1 MGFTTIKQGNQQ
13 DTYYT
18 EYAVDTPADIAS
30 LPTERKYIKPGSVA
44 IVISTSDVYMLN
56 SHGEWVMI

>member
-13 DTYYT
+13 DAYYT

-30 LPTERKYIKPGSVA
+30 LPTDKKEVKSGSVA

-56 SHGEWVMI
+56 TQGEWVMI

>member
-1 MGFTTIKQGNQQ
+1 MGYTTIRQGNQQ

-18 EYAVDTPADIAS
+18 EYAVDTPADLDS
-30 LPTERKYIKPGSVA
+30 LPTKRTEVKPGSVA

-56 SHGEWVMI
+56 TQGKWVMI

>member
-1 MGFTTIKQGNQQ
+1 MGYTTLKQGNQQ

-18 EYAVDTPADIAS
+18 EYAGDTPADLAS
-30 LPTERKYIKPGSVA
+30 LPTEERYVKPGSVA

-56 SHGEWVMI
+56 SQREWVMI

>member
-1 MGFTTIKQGNQQ
+1 MGYTTLKQGNQQ

-18 EYAVDTPADIAS
+18 EYAVDTPTDLAS
-30 LPTERKYIKPGSVA
+30 LPTEERYVKPGSVA

-56 SHGEWVMI
+56 SQREWVMI